1 MGTNWPV
8 GLPVNHPVRRKE
20 VVIYVHPDLRG
31 APGLDQ
37 LAEQYE
43 IRVWPE
49 ELQHQALILGPAAW
63 HFGPAHA
70 KAGLWKLVLMTALK
84 FVKRRPDA
92 QLLLAEDA
100 EVASSEL
107 EDDPDEDDD
116 AAPTARD

>member
-1 MGTNWPV
+1 MDTNTNWPV
-8 GLPVNHPVRRKE
+8 GLRVNHPIRRKE
-20 VVIYVHPDLRG
+20 IVIYVHPDLRG

-70 KAGLWKLVLMTALK
+70 KAGLWKLVLQTALR
-84 FVKRRPDA
+84 FVKRRPES
-92 QLLLAEDA
+92 QLTLAEDA
-100 EVASSEL
+100 EVQPSEL
-107 EDDPDEDDD
+107 QDPDEDD
-116 AAPTARD
+116 PTAARD